1 MSAAAA
7 AEQALLQLDV
17 FRALLYITFAAFE
30 TFNFQLGN
38 LKNHKPHSLKKICTI
53 KTALPLITSEPPA
66 PKTCSILTPLLA
78 SPN

>member
-30 TFNFQLGN
+30 TFNFQLRN
-38 LKNHKPHSLKKICTI
+38 LKP
-53 KTALPLITSEPPA
+53 
-66 PKTCSILTPLLA
+66 
-78 SPN
+78 